1 MPQQPSSRPSRTG
14 STAVRPDA
22 LHPHRAR
29 RTARRRALRVAA
41 ALVALVAAVPATR
54 PLAAQ
59 DRLAPT
65 PRPGRTLATITT
77 ARDDAA
83 HDDDAR
89 AWATAEP
96 APTLAPEQ
104 VVGIVLAALANN
116 DADDHGLEVTL
127 AFASP
132 AGRSLLGPLE
142 RFAEIARAD
151 GLRPLLG
158 HVRAERGALVVDGE
172 RATQRVVIVTARG
185 ERVPFTVT
193 LSRQAMG
200 TYKGCWMTDGV
211 VREPRS
217 RLRPPM
223 TT

>member
-1 MPQQPSSRPSRTG
+1 MPQHPSRRSPRT
-14 STAVRPDA
+14 RPLVPAA
-22 LHPHRAR
+22 L
-29 RTARRRALRVAA
+29 VAA
-41 ALVALVAAVPATR
+41 ALAIGAVPTG

-59 DRLAPT
+59 DRLAPVR
-65 PRPGRTLATITT
+65 RPVPGGTLATIAT
-77 ARDDAA
+77 ARGDAGPA
-83 HDDDAR
+83 RAPDAV

-104 VVGIVLAALANN
+104 VVGIVLDALAHN
-116 DADDHGLEVTL
+116 DDEDHGLEVTL

-142 RFAEIARAD
+142 RFAELARGD

-158 HVRAERGALVVDGE
+158 HVRAERGALLVDGE

-185 ERVPFTVT
+185 ERVPYTVT
-193 LSRQAMG
+193 LSRQGVG
-200 TYKGCWMTDGV
+200 TYKGCWMADGV

-217 RLRPPM
+217 RLRAPM